1 MILAPSSKPEKVVI
15 ERGPN
20 ILPLP
25 TRGAIEDSLEGSV
38 LLKVGDNI
46 TTDHILPA
54 GAKVLPLRSNIPA
67 ISEYVFERV
76 DPGFAKRAKEM
87 QGGFV
92 VGGENYGQGSSREHA
107 AMAPM
112 YLGIKAILA
121 KSYSR
126 IHRSNLINF
135 GILPLV
141 FRDPSEFETIQP
153 EDRLRISHLRKD
165 LGVNGSLKI
174 ENMTRQRFFEVSH
187 GLNQRE
193 IDILLAGG
201 LLNYTRKHS

>member
-1 MILAPSSKPEKVVI
+1 
-15 ERGPN
+15 
-20 ILPLP
+20 
-25 TRGAIEDSLEGSV
+25 
-38 LLKVGDNI
+38 
-46 TTDHILPA
+46 
-54 GAKVLPLRSNIPA
+54 
-67 ISEYVFERV
+67 V
-76 DPGFAKRAKEM
+76 DPGFVKRAREM
-87 QGGFV
+87 EGGFV

-141 FRDPSEFETIQP
+141 FRDPNEFETIQP

-174 ENMTRQRFFEVSH
+174 ENMTHQRFFEVSH

-201 LLNYTRKHS
+201 LLNYTREHFRLTLT